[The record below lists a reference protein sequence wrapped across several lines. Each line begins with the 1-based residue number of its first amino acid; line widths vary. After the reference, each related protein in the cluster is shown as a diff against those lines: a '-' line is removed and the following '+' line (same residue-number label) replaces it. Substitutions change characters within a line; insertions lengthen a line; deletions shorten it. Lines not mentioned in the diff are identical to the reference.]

1 MLHKSWDALD
11 LWALGQHCIKNR
23 DDSVMQ
29 ITEEVICEH
38 DPEIL
43 LVSSVGQSS
52 FKMDRG
58 EWETVL

>member
-11 LWALGQHCIKNR
+11 LWALGQHCVKNR

-38 DPEIL
+38 DPEML
-43 LVSSVGQSS
+43 LPSSLG
-52 FKMDRG
+52 
-58 EWETVL
+58 